1 MTGHVESCLMGL
13 RFVAMLRTTS
23 RPFFSG
29 RFFDCTGVIA
39 YHIVLCVAV
48 HDAKAECRDA
58 VEALGV
64 GRDEIIYF
72 ENFRTAHACHT
83 YILTLISLHEITF
96 LVAIYY

>member
-1 MTGHVESCLMGL
+1 MRGHVESCLMGL

-64 GRDEIIYF
+64 GRDEIIYTLKTF
-72 ENFRTAHACHT
+72 ELPTPVIHIF
-83 YILTLISLHEITF
+83 LH
-96 LVAIYY
+96 LSVCMK